1 MLVSISYIAEYQ
13 TQLSTKRG
21 NTRFDSKTFMEFA
34 NKNKSKYN
42 ILDNNHIDIKN
53 SDNLVKDFR
62 EKC

>member
-42 ILDNNHIDIKN
+42 ILDNNHIDIKDSVCLLN
-53 SDNLVKDFR
+53 DYR
-62 EKC
+62 GCQ